1 MIISAPFREQNPR
14 LTILAGLIAAGL
26 LLLLV
31 ALFRVQVVNTD
42 QYGTREEAQSLRRVR
57 LPSARGEIVD
67 RAGNILANNRP
78 SYDIA
83 ISLDQLGRI
92 SKKQNAVQIAQ
103 ANIFSISSLLQ
114 LPVTTTETDI
124 RNQYD
129 RRRPIPMPLW
139 KDLRAETVAAFV
151 ERAGTLPGTDLI
163 VTPVRQY
170 PHGNLAAHVLGFCGK
185 TEASDDD
192 DVENFYYYQ
201 ADTVGKQGVERAF
214 DADLRGAPGGR
225 TIRVNPAG
233 MRVGNVGDRPS
244 ERGNRLVL
252 TIDARVQRI
261 VETALDRTLLPAG
274 KELRGCAVALDPR
287 TGEILAMASLPNFDP
302 NASVATALRAPGS
315 PLLNRAI
322 GASYAPGSTFKPV
335 TLLAGLEAG
344 TIRTGDS
351 FDCTGGLQVG
361 NRRFGCWNKR
371 GHGRVEAF
379 TAMLQSCDVWF
390 YQEGLRTGV
399 DTIARMAAQFGLGRP
414 TGIDYASDKTGLLPT
429 PDWKR
434 THRNERWW
442 DGDTA
447 QLAIGQSFLLATPL
461 QMANV
466 AATLGNGGLRF
477 RPYIAQRI
485 ESPEGQV
492 LQQTQ
497 PLVLNRLDAK
507 PKNIE
512 TVRQSMLQAVESS
525 SGTGHHADI
534 PGLAVAGKTG
544 TAEFDT
550 PHGRINR
557 AWFIGFAPYQDPS
570 IALSILIEDG
580 SSGGHTAAPVAG
592 EILAG
597 VFNRPHTST
606 GGGNYAD

>member
-287 TGEILAMASLPNFDP
+287 TGEILAMACLPNFDP

-477 RPYIAQRI
+477 RPYIAKRI

-497 PLVLNRLDAK
+497 PLVLNRIDAK
-507 PKNIE
+507 PTNIE

-525 SGTGHHADI
+525 SGTGHHADVT
-534 PGLAVAGKTG
+534 GLSIAGKTG